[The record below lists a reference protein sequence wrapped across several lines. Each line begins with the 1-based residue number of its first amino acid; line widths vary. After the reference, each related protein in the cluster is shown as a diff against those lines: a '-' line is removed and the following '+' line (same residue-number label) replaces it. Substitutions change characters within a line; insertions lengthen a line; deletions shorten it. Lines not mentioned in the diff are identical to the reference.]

1 MKMNIHE
8 EYQRE
13 NEFLEDEKLYYILT
27 GEGGAAMISKSH
39 KYYVISCTLIAAYD
53 IEEDK
58 LLKKAGIIRWPIS
71 TDDYEKQDATNEYF
85 NTYKDGVIYKVRGR
99 QVINNMGDL
108 FVLYVKEILETD
120 IHGTKLDK
128 KREKYLAPIL
138 LEDEVLGHLKLEK
151 DSGLFKG
158 SYSVNGQTITI
169 YVEVEWDQKR
179 TWKKPLAVARDFIVN
194 IGVKDQQAR
203 EYAAS
208 DEELFENA
216 LESLEADCEISFS
229 NPEEFAEALKGRLKY
244 IFVNQNGS
252 YTIGYDDG
260 YVFGGHEIDVDVNVK
275 GMFVCADVR

>member
-13 NEFLEDEKLYYILT
+13 NEFLEDEKLYYLLT

-108 FVLYVKEILETD
+108 SVLYVKEILETD

>member
-108 FVLYVKEILETD
+108 SVLYVKEKLETD
-120 IHGTKLDK
+120 MHGTKLDK

-216 LESLEADCEISFS
+216 LECLEADCEISFS

>member
-58 LLKKAGIIRWPIS
+58 LLKKASIIRWPIS

-108 FVLYVKEILETD
+108 SVLYVKEILETD

-216 LESLEADCEISFS
+216 LECLEADCEISFS

>member
-108 FVLYVKEILETD
+108 SVLYVKEILETD

-179 TWKKPLAVARDFIVN
+179 TWKKPLAVARDFFVN

-216 LESLEADCEISFS
+216 LECLEADCKISFS

-275 GMFVCADVR
+275 GMFVCVDVR

>member
-108 FVLYVKEILETD
+108 SVLYVKEKLETD
-120 IHGTKLDK
+120 MHGTKLDK

-158 SYSVNGQTITI
+158 SYSVNGQTINI

-216 LESLEADCEISFS
+216 LECLEADCEISFS

>member
-108 FVLYVKEILETD
+108 SVLYVKEILETD

-128 KREKYLAPIL
+128 KREKYLASIL

-216 LESLEADCEISFS
+216 LECLEADCEISFS

>member
-108 FVLYVKEILETD
+108 SVLYVKEILETD

-216 LESLEADCEISFS
+216 LECLEADCEISFS

-260 YVFGGHEIDVDVNVK
+260 YVFGGREIDVDVNVK

>member
-108 FVLYVKEILETD
+108 SVLYVKEILETD

-128 KREKYLAPIL
+128 KWEKYLAPIL

-216 LESLEADCEISFS
+216 LECLEADCKISFS

-275 GMFVCADVR
+275 GMFVCVDVR

>member
-108 FVLYVKEILETD
+108 SVLYVKEILETD

>member
-108 FVLYVKEILETD
+108 SVLYVKEILETD

-179 TWKKPLAVARDFIVN
+179 TWEKPLAVARDFIVN

-216 LESLEADCEISFS
+216 LECLEADCKISFS

-275 GMFVCADVR
+275 GMFVCVDVR

>member
-108 FVLYVKEILETD
+108 SVLYVKEKLETD

-216 LESLEADCEISFS
+216 LECLEADCEISFS